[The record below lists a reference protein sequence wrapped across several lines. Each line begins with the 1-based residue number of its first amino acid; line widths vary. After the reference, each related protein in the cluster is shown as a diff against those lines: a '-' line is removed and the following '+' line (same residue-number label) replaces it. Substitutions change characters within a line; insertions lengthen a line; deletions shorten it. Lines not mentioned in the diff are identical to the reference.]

1 MSLLV
6 TFCKC
11 SNISFRNGDLKVL
24 EDFAKK
30 TFFILKKKENNK
42 NKYIIIDFHTFF
54 SKMEKQQGNK
64 TNEKGVS
71 NRTWLSWWKGV
82 TRIGETVGEGAA

>member
-1 MSLLV
+1 M
-6 TFCKC
+6 
-11 SNISFRNGDLKVL
+11 
-24 EDFAKK
+24 
-30 TFFILKKKENNK
+30 
-42 NKYIIIDFHTFF
+42 IDFHTFF